1 MKKIWFILIG
11 GFFAL
16 SSGAQTGIYHS
27 FPENSMWRVDY
38 YYNNPFQFPCY
49 IKHYFDYSM
58 NGDTTINS
66 LNYKKIYRSFVKTD
80 TISCDDPLV
89 NSDVPQ
95 SGYIGAL
102 RDDEVAN
109 KTFFMFPGTNA
120 DSLLYD
126 YNLQAGDTL
135 KGFISRYFSNY
146 TMAVLSVDSV
156 QVGGN
161 YRKRW
166 NFEGIHNHDS
176 YIIQGIGSSFGL
188 IENAYTY
195 AWDFTERFLVC
206 LTDDDEVVFTSDYDS
221 EMGCSPVIQ
230 DVTDA
235 EQNSTFKL
243 FPNPMVESTALRSD
257 VFLKDATLLI
267 YNQPGRLVSQIEHV
281 TGFNHTIFRSNLT
294 AGMYFLVIKQKGVT
308 LFTVRL
314 MVI

>member
-1 MKKIWFILIG
+1 MKHFWFILAFSII
-11 GFFAL
+11 AL
-16 SSGAQTGIYHS
+16 SANAQTGSYHP
-27 FPENSMWRVDY
+27 FPENGMWRVDY
-38 YYNNPFQFPCY
+38 YYNNPFQFSCY
-49 IKHYFDYSM
+49 IKHYFDYTIQ
-58 NGDTTINS
+58 GDTTINS
-66 LNYKKIYRSFVKTD
+66 LVYKRIYRSFVKTD
-80 TISCDDPLV
+80 TISCDDPGV
-89 NSDVPQ
+89 NSAVPQ
-95 SGYIGAL
+95 SGYAGAL
-102 RDDEVAN
+102 RDDEAAN
-109 KTFFMFPGTNA
+109 KTFFMFPGSNA

-146 TMAVLSVDSV
+146 TMIVLSVDSV
-156 QVGGN
+156 QVGGT
-161 YRKRW
+161 YHKRW
-166 NFEGIHNHDS
+166 NFEGIHNNDS

-195 AWDFTERFLVC
+195 ALDFTERFLVC
-206 LTDDDEVVFTSDYDS
+206 LTDDNEVVFTSDYDS

-235 EQNSTFKL
+235 EQNSAIKL

-281 TGFNHTIFRSNLT
+281 SGFNYTIFRSNLT
-294 AGMYFLVIKQKGVT
+294 AGMYFLVIKQNGVT

-314 MVI
+314 MVM